1 VHRRLCQ
8 YAEGLPLCESA
19 LELFDRIGDQNGHTA
34 VLDTRA
40 DLLVHMG
47 HHQAALPDAQQALD
61 RSTRRRDGFMRHRAQ
76 RTLGRAYAG
85 LGRLTE
91 AERLMRESAAGF
103 DHLGRPLSLGA
114 TLRDLGRVLQ
124 LQGRPEEAREVFLRE
139 RDCLVASGVGDLSEI
154 EALIARLD
162 ARHGGQAAAM

>member
-1 VHRRLCQ
+1 
-8 YAEGLPLCESA
+8 
-19 LELFDRIGDQNGHTA
+19 
-34 VLDTRA
+34 
-40 DLLVHMG
+40 
-47 HHQAALPDAQQALD
+47 
-61 RSTRRRDGFMRHRAQ
+61 MRHRAQ

-139 RDCLVASGVGDLSEI
+139 RDCLVASGVDDLSEI